1 MKMNKNKTLFRALIE
16 VVNYSELN
24 KSVLNPENADK
35 IKLNLGIFEKPSQA
49 EKFRKR
55 LAENNMQLTFLLTLT
70 EEVNYD
76 EKTNL

>member
-1 MKMNKNKTLFRALIE
+1 MNETKTLFRASIE
-16 VVNYSELN
+16 VRNYSEIN

-35 IKLNLGIFEKPSQA
+35 IRLDLGVFEKPSQA

-55 LAENNMQLTFLLTLT
+55 LAENNMQLTFLLTLK

-76 EKTNL
+76 ETTDL

>member
-1 MKMNKNKTLFRALIE
+1 MNENKTLFHASIE
-16 VVNYSELN
+16 IVNYSEIN

-55 LAENNMQLTFLLTLT
+55 LAENNKFLTFLLTLK
-70 EEVNYD
+70 EEVDY
-76 EKTNL
+76 EQATNL

>member
-1 MKMNKNKTLFRALIE
+1 MNENKTLFRAIIE
-16 VVNYSELN
+16 VVNYSEIN

-35 IKLNLGIFEKPSQA
+35 IKLNLGIFERPSQA

-55 LAENNMQLTFLLTLT
+55 LAENNMQLTFLLTLK

>member
-1 MKMNKNKTLFRALIE
+1 MNENLKTLFRASIE
-16 VVNYSELN
+16 VRNYSETN

-35 IKLNLGIFEKPSQA
+35 IKLDLGIFEKPSQA

-55 LAENNMQLTFLLTLT
+55 LAENNMQFTFLLTLK
-70 EEVNYD
+70 EEFDYD

>member
-1 MKMNKNKTLFRALIE
+1 MNENKTLFRASIE
-16 VVNYSELN
+16 VRNYSEIN

-35 IKLNLGIFEKPSQA
+35 IKLDLGVFEKPSQA

-55 LAENNMQLTFLLTLT
+55 LAENNMQLTFLLTLK

-76 EKTNL
+76 ETTDL

>member
-1 MKMNKNKTLFRALIE
+1 MNEKKTLFRASIE
-16 VVNYSELN
+16 VRDYSEIN
-24 KSVLNPENADK
+24 KSVLNFENADK

-55 LAENNMQLTFLLTLT
+55 LAENNMQFTFLLTLK

-76 EKTNL
+76 ETASL

>member
-1 MKMNKNKTLFRALIE
+1 MIEDSKTLFRASIE
-16 VVNYSELN
+16 VRNYSEIN

-35 IKLNLGIFEKPSQA
+35 IKFNLGIFEKPSQA
-49 EKFRKR
+49 ERFRKK
-55 LAENNMQLTFLLTLT
+55 LAENNKHLTFLLTLK

>member
-1 MKMNKNKTLFRALIE
+1 MVEDSKTLFRASIE
-16 VVNYSELN
+16 VRNYSEVN

-35 IKLNLGIFEKPSQA
+35 IKIDLGIFEKPSQA

-55 LAENNMQLTFLLTLT
+55 LAENNKHLTFLLTLK

>member
-1 MKMNKNKTLFRALIE
+1 MNENKTLFRALIE
-16 VVNYSELN
+16 VVNYSEIN

-35 IKLNLGIFEKPSQA
+35 IKLNLGIFDKPSQA

-55 LAENNMQLTFLLTLT
+55 LAENNKQLTFLLTLK

>member
-1 MKMNKNKTLFRALIE
+1 MNENKTLFRASIE
-16 VVNYSELN
+16 VRDYSETN

-35 IKLNLGIFEKPSQA
+35 ITLDLGIFEKPSQA

-55 LAENNMQLTFLLTLT
+55 LAENNMRYTFLLTLK

>member
-1 MKMNKNKTLFRALIE
+1 MNENKTLFRASIE
-16 VVNYSELN
+16 VRDYSETN

-35 IKLNLGIFEKPSQA
+35 IKLVLGIFEKPSQA

-55 LAENNMQLTFLLTLT
+55 LAENNKQYTFLLTLK
-70 EEVNYD
+70 EEVDYD

>member
-1 MKMNKNKTLFRALIE
+1 MNEKKTLFRASIE
-16 VVNYSELN
+16 VRDYSEIN

-35 IKLNLGIFEKPSQA
+35 IKLDLGIFEKPSQA

-55 LAENNMQLTFLLTLT
+55 LAENNMQFTFLLTLK

-76 EKTNL
+76 ETASL